1 MSVFARTDRSI
12 FGAWWWTID
21 RYVLAMLALIAVLG
35 MILILAAS
43 PPVALRKFGN
53 EMHFVERH
61 LVFLM
66 GSGVLLFATSLLAPR
81 GVLRV
86 GCGLC
91 LAAGLIVA
99 LTPLIGIEAN
109 GAQRWIATPLGPFQ
123 PSEFLKPGLAV
134 VTAAILASHED
145 AARAL
150 PWSLALT
157 AAAVAALL
165 MQPDLGMAA
174 LLGMVFG
181 AQIFVAGLGWAW
193 IGLFALIGL
202 GVVVGAY
209 SLLPHVQMRVD
220 AFLDPGAQVY
230 QVEQALGAVSAGG
243 IFGKGPGE
251 GEIKFNIPDAHADFI
266 FAAAAEEFGIV
277 LCIFLIG
284 LFAFVIVKSLV
295 RLGRTEDRFVLLT
308 GVGLLAGFGFQAL
321 INMGVNLNL
330 MPTKGMTLPFV
341 SYGGS
346 SMLAMSIAMGML
358 LALTRRDARLEMNP

>member
-12 FGAWWWTID
+12 FGAWWWTVD
-21 RYVLAMLALIAVLG
+21 RYALSLLAMIAITG

-43 PPVALRKFGN
+43 PPVALRKFGS
-53 EMHFVERH
+53 EMYFVERH

-66 GSGVLLFATSLLAPR
+66 VSAVLLFATSLLAPR
-81 GVLRV
+81 GVLRI
-86 GCGLC
+86 GIALC
-91 LAAGLIVA
+91 IVAGIATA
-99 LTPLIGIEAN
+99 LTPLIGVENN
-109 GAQRWIATPLGPFQ
+109 GAQRWIATPFGPFQ

-134 VTAAILASHED
+134 LTAAILANHEV

-150 PWSLALT
+150 VPTLALT
-157 AAAVAALL
+157 ATAAACLL
-165 MQPDLGMAA
+165 FQPDLGMAA
-174 LLGMVFG
+174 LLGLVFG
-181 AQIFVAGLGWAW
+181 MQIFIAGLGWLW
-193 IGLFALIGL
+193 IALFALVGL

-209 SLLPHVQMRVD
+209 YALPHVAMRID
-220 AFLDPGAQVY
+220 SFMDPGVQVY

-251 GEIKFNIPDAHADFI
+251 GEIKFAIPDAHADFI

-277 LCIFLIG
+277 LCLFLIG
-284 LFAFVIVKSLV
+284 LFAFVVLKSLL
-295 RLGRTEDRFVLLT
+295 RLARTEDRFVLFA
-308 GVGLLAGFGFQAL
+308 GVGLLSGFGFQAL

-346 SMLAMSIAMGML
+346 SMLAMSISMGML
-358 LALTRRDARLEMNP
+358 LALTRRDARLEGR